1 MLKISDL
8 NIAQVKVVH
17 HIGHKNLFEEGNI
30 GVVLTLK
37 EGVAPAI

>member
-1 MLKISDL
+1 MKISDL
-8 NIAQVKVVH
+8 NITKVKVVH
-17 HIGHKNLFEEGNI
+17 DISHENFFEEGNI